1 LRFWKRTRRICPG
14 QQVPPGSTGPQAS
27 AMNSMGQMSGGQQPP
42 GAQNTPPVKGAHAAA
57 QAALAAAVAA
67 SGRPQ
72 PVRSNMTSPQR
83 MFSPQN
89 INHNV
94 YNSIPNSSAV
104 VVMAHCTYLEN
115 NSAFLN
121 LGTFPCLVCSDNLK
135 LKICQQFYIYIY
147 ISTPGSVVSVSYC

>member
-1 LRFWKRTRRICPG
+1 
-14 QQVPPGSTGPQAS
+14 
-27 AMNSMGQMSGGQQPP
+27 MNSMGQMSGGQQPP

-94 YNSIPNSSAV
+94 VYFEPLEAVDPLTSVPLSSL
-104 VVMAHCTYLEN
+104 H
-115 NSAFLN
+115 
-121 LGTFPCLVCSDNLK
+121 
-135 LKICQQFYIYIY
+135 
-147 ISTPGSVVSVSYC
+147 